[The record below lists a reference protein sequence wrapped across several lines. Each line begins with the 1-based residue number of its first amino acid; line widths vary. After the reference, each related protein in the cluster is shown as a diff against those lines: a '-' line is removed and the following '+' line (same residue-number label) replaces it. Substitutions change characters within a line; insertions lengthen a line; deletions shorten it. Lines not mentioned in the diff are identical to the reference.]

1 MTAISYKGHFANVE
15 FDAED
20 EIFTGRLAGV
30 NDVVGFHA
38 DSVEDLK
45 SAFHEA
51 VDDYIETCAKAGKTP
66 EKPYS
71 GQIMVRV
78 DPAVHAMAA
87 RAAQLSGKSLTKW
100 TEERLREAAERDTAA
115 AIGV

>member
-38 DSVEDLK
+38 DSVEALK
-45 SAFHEA
+45 AAFH
-51 VDDYIETCAKAGKTP
+51 
-66 EKPYS
+66 
-71 GQIMVRV
+71 
-78 DPAVHAMAA
+78 
-87 RAAQLSGKSLTKW
+87 
-100 TEERLREAAERDTAA
+100 
-115 AIGV
+115 